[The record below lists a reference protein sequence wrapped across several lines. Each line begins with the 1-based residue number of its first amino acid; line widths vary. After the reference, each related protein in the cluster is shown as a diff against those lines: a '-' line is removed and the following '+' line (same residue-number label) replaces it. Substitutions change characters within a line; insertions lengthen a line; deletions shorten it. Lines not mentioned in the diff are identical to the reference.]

1 MANPKCLIITTHY
14 RPLIGGALTVYD
26 ALAAYAGGAISLL
39 TASSDYTTGKE
50 VEGWRAFDDAANYT
64 ISRIPAMR
72 IGLLPEGTGLIGKL
86 AARLR
91 TKLLARQ
98 VLRAAKTAIKQQK
111 IDVVCIGAQDALGWL
126 VGPLKR
132 ATGAKVIIYV
142 HGEEV
147 SQAAYSKKAEARR
160 RAILHAADGLVAVS
174 SFTADI
180 LKQKYGVP
188 AGKIKLQTNGVDL
201 DKYTG
206 KWPKDAQKKDTR
218 KNAGLPEGAFVFSC
232 GRLVARKGFDRLV
245 EAWPAVVAAVPGA
258 TLLMGGKG
266 PLEDALRRRA
276 KELAVEDSIEFA
288 GWVSERKLA
297 VAYGEADIFT
307 MPNRTMPDGDTEG
320 FGLVFLEAAAMG
332 TPSVGGRAGG
342 AIDAIIDGET
352 GLLVDAEKPEEI
364 SKALISL
371 LLDKQKRQGL
381 AKKAKAYARTQG
393 WQAKTAEFLEYLKEL
408 TAEKIRNSK

>member
-1 MANPKCLIITTHY
+1 VAHPKCLIVTTHY

-26 ALAAYAGGAISLL
+26 ALAVHAGGAISLL
-39 TASSDYTTGKE
+39 TASRDYTTGKE

-64 ISRIPAMR
+64 ISRVPLMR
-72 IGLLPEGTGLIGKL
+72 IGLLPVGTGLIGKL

-91 TKLLARQ
+91 AKLLARQ
-98 VLRAAKTAIKQQK
+98 VLRVATTTIKQQK

-132 ATGAKVIIYV
+132 DTGAKVIIYV

-147 SQAAYSKKAEARR
+147 SQAAYSEKAEARR

-174 SFTADI
+174 SFTVGI

-188 AGKIKLQTNGVDL
+188 AEKIKLQTNGVDL
-201 DKYTG
+201 DKYNG
-206 KWPKDAQKKDTR
+206 EWPKDAR

-232 GRLVARKGFDRLV
+232 GRLVERKGFDRLI
-245 EAWPAVVAAVPGA
+245 EAWPAVVAAVPGVK
-258 TLLMGGKG
+258 LLVGGKG
-266 PLEDALRRRA
+266 PLEGALRQRA

-288 GWVSERKLA
+288 GWMSEEKLA
-297 VAYGEADIFT
+297 AAYGEADIFT

-332 TPSVGGRAGG
+332 TPSIGGKAGG
-342 AIDAIIDGET
+342 AVDAIIDGET
-352 GLLVDAEKPEEI
+352 GLSVDAEKPEEI

-381 AKKAKAYARTQG
+381 AEKAKAYARTQG
-393 WQAKTAEFLEYLKEL
+393 WGMKTEEFLEYLKEL
-408 TAEKIRNSK
+408 TAGKIRNSK